1 MHRTFTSNVD
11 AFEEDGD
18 RLAVK
23 FQTKDGFF
31 WISASRAEQVALLR
45 RSLGSGAPVEVT
57 YDVASLE
64 IADVILRRS

>member
-23 FQTKDGFF
+23 FQTKVGFF

-64 IADVILRRS
+64 IADVILRSS

>member
-23 FQTKDGFF
+23 FQTKVGFF
-31 WISASRAEQVALLR
+31 WISVSRVEQVALLR

-64 IADVILRRS
+64 IADVILRSS